1 MLREENGVYSFDWDK
16 LKATAKKAV
25 HFLDNVIDANK
36 YPLKEIDFM
45 TKQTRKVG
53 LGVMGWADALLR
65 LKIPY
70 NSEQAVRLAETV
82 MRAVTEA
89 GREES
94 RELAKAA
101 EPSRCS
107 RRALWIR
114 SFPSETLRLPQ
125 SPRPEP
131 CRCWPPVPPA

>member
-1 MLREENGVYSFDWDK
+1 
-16 LKATAKKAV
+16 
-25 HFLDNVIDANK
+25 
-36 YPLKEIDFM
+36 M

-89 GREES
+89 G
-94 RELAKAA
+94 
-101 EPSRCS
+101 P
-107 RRALWIR
+107 
-114 SFPSETLRLPQ
+114 
-125 SPRPEP
+125 
-131 CRCWPPVPPA
+131 